1 MKSTFNVEFGANK
14 IESKEVIAAAK
25 KIWTDEGG
33 RNRKLKD
40 LTQLD
45 LYVKPEENA
54 VYYVFNDDESGS
66 FTLYE

>member
-25 KIWTDEGG
+25 KVWTDEGG
-33 RNRKLKD
+33 MNRKLKD
-40 LTQLD
+40 LKQLD

-54 VYYVFNDDESGS
+54 VYCVFNEDETGS
-66 FTLYE
+66 FPLF